1 MRVPRDVTPG
11 AGARRALL
19 ADSLIALLLAA
30 VAILLAAG
38 IGVVGF
44 VALLVLL
51 LLLLWIGVEAALHGH
66 SRRRRVHDPA
76 RAAGGRPRRRASS
89 P

>member
-1 MRVPRDVTPG
+1 MVRPPRNVTPG

-19 ADSLIALLLAA
+19 ADSLVALLLAV

-51 LLLLWIGVEAALHGH
+51 ALLLWIGIEAWARRW
-66 SRRRRVHDPA
+66 SRRGKA
-76 RAAGGRPRRRASS
+76 RERPSRERRRPPAPDSR
-89 P
+89 

>member
-1 MRVPRDVTPG
+1 MRLPRDVTPG

-19 ADSLIALLLAA
+19 VDSLVALLLAA

-44 VALLVLL
+44 VALVVLL
-51 LLLLWIGVEAALHGH
+51 LLLLWIGIEA
-66 SRRRRVHDPA
+66 SVR
-76 RAAGGRPRRRASS
+76 
-89 P
+89 

>member
-1 MRVPRDVTPG
+1 MVRLPRDVSPG

-19 ADSLIALLLAA
+19 ADSLVALLLAA

-51 LLLLWIGVEAALHGH
+51 VLLLCIGVEAGVRRWAQRGKARERP
-66 SRRRRVHDPA
+66 SRER
-76 RAAGGRPRRRASS
+76 GRPPAPDSH
-89 P
+89 

>member
-1 MRVPRDVTPG
+1 VVRLPRDVTPG
-11 AGARRALL
+11 AGARRSLL
-19 ADSLIALLLAA
+19 VDSLIALLLAM

-51 LLLLWIGVEAALHGH
+51 LLLLWIGIEAALHRH
-66 SRRRRVHDPA
+66 SRRRRVRGKQAMA
-76 RAAGGRPRRRASS
+76 RHLS
-89 P
+89 

>member
-1 MRVPRDVTPG
+1 MVRPPRDVTPG

-19 ADSLIALLLAA
+19 ADSLIALLLAV

-51 LLLLWIGVEAALHGH
+51 VLLLWIGVEAAL
-66 SRRRRVHDPA
+66 
-76 RAAGGRPRRRASS
+76 RRRARQAGSS
-89 P
+89 RSPGATGSSS